1 MNTPQ
6 GIFGSGYDG
15 SVLADGLDTGK
26 KLSLL
31 VAPWYIYEI

>member
-15 SVLADGLDTGK
+15 SVLADGLDTAK
-26 KLSLL
+26 TVYW